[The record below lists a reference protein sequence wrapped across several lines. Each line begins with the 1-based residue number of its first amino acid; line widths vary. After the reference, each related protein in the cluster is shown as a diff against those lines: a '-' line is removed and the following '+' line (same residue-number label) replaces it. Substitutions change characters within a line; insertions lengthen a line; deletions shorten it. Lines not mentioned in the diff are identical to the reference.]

1 MTMLFLA
8 WLLLQVLCCFWA
20 GEAAKQKGLHDI
32 GWMLLGLLFGPF
44 ALLALCAMPD
54 LKSQRFLK
62 LMAKAQGIDV
72 GDPQPSEQAAINGI
86 SDEELEA
93 KRRRIGR

>member
-1 MTMLFLA
+1 MFY
-8 WLLLQVLCCFWA
+8 LLLFVLHVLCCIWA
-20 GEAAKQKGLHDI
+20 GEAAKLKGLQDD
-32 GWMLLGLLFGPF
+32 GWWTFSGLFFGPF

-62 LMAKAQGIDV
+62 LMAQAQGIDV

-93 KRRRIGR
+93 KRRGIGR